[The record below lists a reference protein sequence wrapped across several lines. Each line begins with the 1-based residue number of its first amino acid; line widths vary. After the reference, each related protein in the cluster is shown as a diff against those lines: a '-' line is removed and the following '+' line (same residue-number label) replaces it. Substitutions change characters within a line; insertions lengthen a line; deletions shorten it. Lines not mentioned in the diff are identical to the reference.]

1 MDTDTVDTVVLPD
14 TMVGGERHPDHEL
27 ITQEEPAAVIPTP
40 PPVAWRALIIR
51 RVLAAAAALA
61 VLLAGVL
68 VRLLTTNS

>member
-1 MDTDTVDTVVLPD
+1 MDTDTVDTVVLPES
-14 TMVGGERHPDHEL
+14 MVGGERHPDNEL
-27 ITQEEPAAVIPTP
+27 ITQEEPVAIPTP